1 MEAGVKPRSPNG
13 RAAARGLD
21 PRLRLQHTFMPAG
34 DASLTTAQ
42 VNQKSIDSDHGIY
55 RDLRNVVA
63 KYPFERSHRFAG
75 IQPNSGFGDY
85 SGLSAALGIRSS
97 GVAEQTP
104 ALSATTPVSSRLQN
118 GVDSVERLAPI
129 TDGPRAKA
137 PRFRLPPFAS
147 AMAQTPGAV
156 RVWKRASAREG
167 RPLSDCWS
175 GAGQY

>member
-1 MEAGVKPRSPNG
+1 MPELGPYGSV
-13 RAAARGLD
+13 RGALSNER
-21 PRLRLQHTFMPAG
+21 P
-34 DASLTTAQ
+34 
-42 VNQKSIDSDHGIY
+42 Y
-55 RDLRNVVA
+55 RDLRNVGA
-63 KYPFERSHRFAG
+63 NYLFERSHRFAG
-75 IQPNSGFGDY
+75 IQPN
-85 SGLSAALGIRSS
+85 LALETIRVSAAALEIRSS

-137 PRFRLPPFAS
+137 PRFRLPPFAG

-167 RPLSDCWS
+167 RLLSDC
-175 GAGQY
+175 

>member
-1 MEAGVKPRSPNG
+1 MTFSPQP
-13 RAAARGLD
+13 ASFIRG
-21 PRLRLQHTFMPAG
+21 PKS
-34 DASLTTAQ
+34 ASPSNTRGGSRVPEWGLLGSVRGALS
-42 VNQKSIDSDHGIY
+42 NERPY